1 MPWCH
6 TCRVEYRISLDRC
19 PECAGPLTDL
29 PAPERRLPSEVAD
42 AGLVVVAMLPPE
54 EALVASG
61 RLEAGGIPAALRDVG
76 NADDVSPVAV
86 EVLVLPSMAS
96 DAHAV
101 LSGRR
106 RRRTPWLTY
115 LFLVTAIAVFLSGAV
130 AIARWVL
137 TGRPYP

>member
-6 TCRVEYRISLDRC
+6 TCRVEYRVELDLC
-19 PECAGPLTDL
+19 PECGGTLTDQ
-29 PAPERRLPSEVAD
+29 PAPERRLPSQIAD

-76 NADDVSPVAV
+76 NIDDVSPVAV
-86 EVLVLPSMAS
+86 EVLVAPSMAS

-101 LSGRR
+101 LGGRR
-106 RRRTPWLTY
+106 RRRTPWVMYLLLT
-115 LFLVTAIAVFLSGAV
+115 TAIAVFLSGV
-130 AIARWVL
+130 VVVTRWIV